1 MGMFRQS
8 VRQVQF
14 TMLRMKWVPL
24 YVLTALVTG
33 LHNLYGLMAMVN
45 GAPLNL
51 LNAISLLGSMALM
64 VAAVLVLFRLRTA
77 SKVGVLGSMLC
88 WVYYAPLIVAS
99 LIAPFSTWR
108 EIRFDFSFHD
118 YVPLVG
124 RLLAPILLILC
135 TANSIALSKRNRAVS
150 QSHP

>member
-1 MGMFRQS
+1 
-8 VRQVQF
+8 
-14 TMLRMKWVPL
+14 MLRMKWVPL
-24 YVLTALVTG
+24 YFLTALVTG

-51 LNAISLLGSMALM
+51 LNAVSLLGSGALM
-64 VAAVLVLFRLRTA
+64 VAAVLLLFQLRTA
-77 SKVGVLGSMLC
+77 SKVGALGSVLC
-88 WVYYAPLIVAS
+88 WVYYAPLIVVT

-124 RLLAPILLILC
+124 RLLGPVLLALC
-135 TANSIALSKRNRAVS
+135 TANSIVLLKRDRGVS
-150 QSHP
+150 PSLP

>member
-1 MGMFRQS
+1 
-8 VRQVQF
+8 
-14 TMLRMKWVPL
+14 MLRMKWVPL

-51 LNAISLLGSMALM
+51 LNAVSLIGSAALM
-64 VAAVLVLFRLRTA
+64 VAAVLLLFRLRTA
-77 SKVGVLGSMLC
+77 SKVGALGSMLC
-88 WVYYAPLIVAS
+88 WVYYAPLIVVS

-124 RLLAPILLILC
+124 RLLGPVLLILC
-135 TANSIALSKRNRAVS
+135 TANSIVLLKRNRGVS
-150 QSHP
+150 QSLP